1 MQQGKDV
8 LCDEM
13 ETLWERYC
21 ILVVIESVVSL
32 VAKKT

>member
-1 MQQGKDV
+1 MQPGKDV

-21 ILVVIESVVSL
+21 ILVVIESVFL